1 VRSGWEARAPSP
13 CVAGSLGSDGEGV
26 LGPTVPI
33 GFHQLPDAMK
43 WQALAPRIFRKLGD
57 LVDRADSL
65 ASLTYYSCGSA
76 VHVPLPYKADPSSG
90 TTWTQ
95 R

>member
-1 VRSGWEARAPSP
+1 VRSGCEARAPSS

-43 WQALAPRIFRKLGD
+43 WQALAPRIFR
-57 LVDRADSL
+57 
-65 ASLTYYSCGSA
+65 
-76 VHVPLPYKADPSSG
+76 G
-90 TTWTQ
+90 TGTGIGLILRRILRRCEAQ
-95 R
+95 RDYDGNAKII